1 MDLIKQHFEEEA
13 QKFDHI
19 IQQLIP
25 YYDQMLQALISALPF
40 DADSPIQVL
49 DLGCGTGTLAKR
61 ILDVFPRAHV
71 TCLDFSEQ
79 MIEMARVKLAD
90 FNRVSY
96 VVQDFQEHAPT
107 ISCHAIVSSLALH
120 HLVTDEEKQ
129 AFYLKIYQT
138 LLPGGC

>member
-49 DLGCGTGTLAKR
+49 DLGCGTGTLAKQ
-61 ILDVFPRAHV
+61 ILNVFPNAHV

-79 MIEMARVKLAD
+79 MIEMARVKLAN

-96 VVQDFQEHAPT
+96 VVQDFQEYAPT
-107 ISCHAIVSSLALH
+107 ISCHAIVSSLA
-120 HLVTDEEKQ
+120 
-129 AFYLKIYQT
+129 
-138 LLPGGC
+138 